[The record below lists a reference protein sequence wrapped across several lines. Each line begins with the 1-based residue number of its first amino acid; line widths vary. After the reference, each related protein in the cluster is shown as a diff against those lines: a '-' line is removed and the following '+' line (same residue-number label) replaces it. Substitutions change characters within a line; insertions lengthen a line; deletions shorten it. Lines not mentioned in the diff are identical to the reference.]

1 MWARENI
8 LLVTEND
15 SVQMP
20 AEAHLLFFW
29 RVKLQSLLMISHI
42 QAKNL
47 WKVAATVHVLTSCDG
62 EGSHSK
68 PDLRADVSLLPW
80 IIRNEAKPGKILRVG
95 QQYLGTRDMDY
106 LHLHWIFLY
115 VGLWLYQLSSWERSE
130 GCSTGRKNAMQAGTG
145 NSLATKNNKFP

>member
-42 QAKNL
+42 QAKKYLKSGCNCSCANKL
-47 WKVAATVHVLTSCDG
+47 WWRGQPQQARPQGRCVASAVDHKEWGKAREDTQGGPAISWDQIYGLFTPPLDLLIRGLMTLSAEFLGKVW
-62 EGSHSK
+62 
-68 PDLRADVSLLPW
+68 RLLY
-80 IIRNEAKPGKILRVG
+80 REKKCNASR
-95 QQYLGTRDMDY
+95 
-106 LHLHWIFLY
+106 HW
-115 VGLWLYQLSSWERSE
+115 
-130 GCSTGRKNAMQAGTG
+130 K
-145 NSLATKNNKFP
+145 